1 MLQLIWGGMK
11 ETMKGINSRLGL
23 FLLGVTV
30 ILCFVGCGDT
40 DDIVLQFP
48 ETNAIEKIEIEYY
61 KDNQLQGS
69 KIVQGDYGD
78 FIYELFSGS
87 TTTKQ
92 QSISEI
98 PANISDYEKIIF
110 SHSEEKSGRTEVY
123 IYEKRS
129 SKYMEQPYVGIR
141 KISDDS
147 YNMILNYDSHIG
159 DGKRYI
165 MIDGDL
171 YEDSGEI
178 FSSGRCGVMDGEIVS
193 SVESGELPSENNQSN
208 FGSGYSYQY
217 GGKENSIDVLID
229 GKWYSFE
236 KTDI

>member
-1 MLQLIWGGMK
+1 
-11 ETMKGINSRLGL
+11 
-23 FLLGVTV
+23 
-30 ILCFVGCGDT
+30 
-40 DDIVLQFP
+40 
-48 ETNAIEKIEIEYY
+48 
-61 KDNQLQGS
+61 
-69 KIVQGDYGD
+69 
-78 FIYELFSGS
+78 
-87 TTTKQ
+87 
-92 QSISEI
+92 
-98 PANISDYEKIIF
+98 
-110 SHSEEKSGRTEVY
+110 
-123 IYEKRS
+123 
-129 SKYMEQPYVGIR
+129 
-141 KISDDS
+141 
-147 YNMILNYDSHIG
+147 
-159 DGKRYI
+159 